1 MMLKN
6 TDVCVVRLD
15 KGEGIS
21 DEVVEILDEADIA
34 TFGAFTVTREQP
46 TELHFHEHDE
56 HWLFTEGSTT
66 VTLRLP
72 DGTAKEYDVGPNTLI
87 VTPAGVEHGHV
98 PKSTVTGVQFVSK
111 IKPGARTGHLYR

>member
-21 DEVVEILDEADIA
+21 AELAEILDEADIA

-46 TELHFHEHDE
+46 TELHFHDYDE

-72 DGTAKEYDVGPNTLI
+72 DGAAIEYDVEPNTLI

-98 PKSTVTGVQFVSK
+98 PKSTVKGVQFVSK